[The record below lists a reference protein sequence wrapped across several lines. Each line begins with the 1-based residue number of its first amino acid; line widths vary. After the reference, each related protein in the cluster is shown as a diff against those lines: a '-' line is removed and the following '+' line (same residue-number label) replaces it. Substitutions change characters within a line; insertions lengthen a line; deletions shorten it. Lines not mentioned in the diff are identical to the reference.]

1 METQLL
7 ACFILSKL
15 AKEST
20 IKYLQNNNNNN
31 REVMKKVLRYMNS
44 AVSQQRKMYIATK
57 INFFLR
63 QN

>member
-7 ACFILSKL
+7 ACFILFKL

-20 IKYLQNNNNNN
+20 IKYLQNKNN